1 MSEFD
6 WTGTKDETHMACFP
20 TLAIVQQH
28 PVINTVVLFTS
39 GLEHFGE
46 EFSKKIIVRVLFKA
60 EFADIIHVYR
70 KFLWYLD

>member
-1 MSEFD
+1 
-6 WTGTKDETHMACFP
+6 MACFP

-46 EFSKKIIVRVLFKA
+46 EFSEKIIVRVLFKA

-70 KFLWYLD
+70 KFLWCLD